1 MHPAHW
7 TLRATQDFRLE
18 GNGVTLSVMRTGPLT
33 PPPLGV
39 EPMTRAILF
48 EGLFVQGLSRNE
60 AFEQELREA
69 GFDRDD
75 LLPQYP
81 LSVFRK
87 CLDIACRHF
96 YPGLTVE
103 EGRRRL
109 GHQFVQ
115 GFCRTVLGGVVSV
128 SMPLLG
134 PVRFLKKFPEHLR
147 FDSSPILVNAV
158 QVGERQFRMEFRTG
172 VGLSPFF
179 LRGILEE
186 ALRMTKAN
194 PVIRVAQ
201 SSPISFD
208 LHITW

>member
-1 MHPAHW
+1 
-7 TLRATQDFRLE
+7 LTQSAGEDFRLAADDVSLH
-18 GNGVTLSVMRTGPLT
+18 GMRTGPLT

-48 EGLFVQGLSRNE
+48 EGLFVHGLPRNE
-60 AFEQELREA
+60 PFEAEMRGA

-81 LSVFRK
+81 LRLFRQG
-87 CLDIACRHF
+87 LDIAGKHF

-109 GHQFVQ
+109 GQLFVQ
-115 GFCRTVLGGVVSV
+115 GFGQTVLGRVVSV
-128 SMPLLG
+128 SVPLLG

-147 FDSSPILVNAV
+147 FDSSPIVVNAV
-158 QVGERQFRMEFRTG
+158 QVSERQFRMEFRTG
-172 VGLSPFF
+172 VGLSPYF
-179 LRGILEE
+179 LRGVLEE
-186 ALRMTKAN
+186 GLKMARVTPA
-194 PVIRVAQ
+194 IRVAQ
-201 SSPISFD
+201 TSPISFD

>member
-1 MHPAHW
+1 M
-7 TLRATQDFRLE
+7 LKR
-18 GNGVTLSVMRTGPLT
+18 SSPLT

-48 EGLFVQGLSRNE
+48 EGLFVHGLPRDE
-60 AFEQELREA
+60 AFEAELHEA

-81 LSVFRK
+81 LRLFRQ

-109 GHQFVQ
+109 GQQFAQ
-115 GFCRTVLGGVVSV
+115 GFLQTVLGRVVSV
-128 SMPLLG
+128 SLPLLG
-134 PVRFLKKFPEHLR
+134 PARFLKKFPEHLR
-147 FDSSPILVNAV
+147 FDSSPIVVNTV
-158 QVGERQFRMEFRTG
+158 QVSERQFRLEFRTG
-172 VGLSPFF
+172 VGLSPYF
-179 LRGILEE
+179 LRGLLEE
-186 ALRMTKAN
+186 GLRMT
-194 PVIRVAQ
+194 RVSPNVRVTQ
-201 SSPISFD
+201 NSPISFD